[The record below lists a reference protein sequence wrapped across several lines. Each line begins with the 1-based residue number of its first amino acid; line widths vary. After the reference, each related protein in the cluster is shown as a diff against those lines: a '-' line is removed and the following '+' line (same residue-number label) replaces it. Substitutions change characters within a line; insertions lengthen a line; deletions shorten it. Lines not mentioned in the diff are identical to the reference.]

1 MIRDLRVQIS
11 VLAATKSQ
19 IKYTVLLLLLL
30 VVVHSKAATLRCT
43 ARTALHWPLLQLR
56 PVRPVVVSLLGVSYR
71 QCSWEVFSQNKLKWN

>member
-30 VVVHSKAATLRCT
+30 VVVHSKAAKLHCT
-43 ARTALHWPLLQLR
+43 ALAAVTVEASEASGGVTAWCQL
-56 PVRPVVVSLLGVSYR
+56 
-71 QCSWEVFSQNKLKWN
+71 